1 MLSQRRSQRIHI
13 HCERRKYPRHASAR
27 LLDFSD
33 WRDHTSV
40 EVARHAFANVATDKS
55 ATMGS
60 NGGMSIRAARGLE
73 TSLYDAV
80 KSFLEAQ
87 GFEVKGEVCG
97 CDIVAVRQG
106 EPPVLVITELKMAL
120 SMELVLQGVERLRVA
135 DEVWLAVL
143 ATRRGRDRDH
153 RAHRLCRLLG
163 FGLLAV
169 HPARNRVEILA
180 EPAPYRPRPNLRQR
194 RRLLKE
200 HAARHGDPTRGG
212 STRQPIMTAYRQ
224 QALTCAAALQARPL
238 RPRDLKRVA
247 PDAGRI
253 LLRNVYGWFERIEP
267 GLYGLAEA
275 GAAALRRWAV
285 IPGSARSFEDPTDA
299 RFQRCAGSAGSS
311 VPPAT
316 TPS

>member
-1 MLSQRRSQRIHI
+1 MLLRAARPRRL
-13 HCERRKYPRHASAR
+13 AR
-27 LLDFSD
+27 PHPL
-33 WRDHTSV
+33 WEVTRD
-40 EVARHAFANVATDKS
+40 AFANVATDKS
-55 ATMGS
+55 AAIGS
-60 NGGMSIRAARGLE
+60 NGGMSIRTARGLE

-106 EPPVLVITELKMAL
+106 EPPVLVVTELKMTL
-120 SMELVLQGVERLRVA
+120 SMELVLQGIERLRVA

-200 HAARHGDPTRGG
+200 HAARQGDPTRGG

-224 QALTCAAALQARPL
+224 QALTCAAALQAGPL
-238 RPRDLKRVA
+238 RPRDLKPIA

-285 IPGSARSFEDPTDA
+285 IPGSARSLEDSTDA

-311 VPPAT
+311 VSPAT